1 MCGNHTCG
9 VLFND
14 RPGKRLLDLDYDGVT
29 IKKATGNSQGVKRLN
44 KNLCMGNFWVIVIK
58 ALKKMLA
65 SV

>member
-14 RPGKRLLDLDYDGVT
+14 RPGKQLLDLDYDGVT
-29 IKKATGNSQGVKRLN
+29 IKEAIGNSQGVKRLN
-44 KNLCMGNFWVIVIK
+44 KNLCMGTFWVIVIK